1 MKRRLP
7 ILIILAAAVAAAAYF
22 YPRFRKK
29 PQAENEIVLSGNIE
43 AHESLVSFKVPGRII
58 ELPVE
63 EGQSI
68 AAGALLAHL
77 EDADYAQRVRTDEA
91 GVHVRNPA
99 LALTRAG
106 PREEQGKAA
115 EQSLA

>member
-7 ILIILAAAVAAAAYF
+7 IFIILAAVVAAAAYF
-22 YPRFRKK
+22 YPHFRKK

-63 EGQSI
+63 EGQ
-68 AAGALLAHL
+68 
-77 EDADYAQRVRTDEA
+77 
-91 GVHVRNPA
+91 
-99 LALTRAG
+99 
-106 PREEQGKAA
+106 
-115 EQSLA
+115 

>member
-7 ILIILAAAVAAAAYF
+7 IFIILAAVVAAAAYF
-22 YPRFRKK
+22 YPHFRKK

-63 EGQSI
+63 EGQSV
-68 AAGALLAHL
+68 AAGAWKM
-77 EDADYAQRVRTDEA
+77 RTTGKECGSMRPA
-91 GVHVRNPA
+91 STCGNPIW
-99 LALTRAG
+99 
-106 PREEQGKAA
+106 P
-115 EQSLA
+115 

>member
-7 ILIILAAAVAAAAYF
+7 IFIVLAVVVAVAAYF

-63 EGQSI
+63 EGQSV
-68 AAGALLAHL
+68 APEHCL
-77 EDADYAQRVRTDEA
+77 RTWKMRTTGKEYGSMRPA
-91 GVHVRNPA
+91 STSGNPIW
-99 LALTRAG
+99 
-106 PREEQGKAA
+106 P
-115 EQSLA
+115 